1 MGRSRTRVPP
11 SRCVRSCGGS
21 MTRRARSRFRRS
33 PRPRVERGAQGSD
46 GRVGLKRRS
55 GVAQNVRRLDR
66 YRELVLAI
74 VFLVIASQELLEMWL
89 LEPRG
94 ASPRMGPLSID
105 VLLHLAQVIAV
116 LAATYIFI
124 RAWQQRT
131 ALMDREVAR
140 ARELADLVAALRE
153 KEEALARMVEKLI
166 FAQEQERRIVA
177 YDVHDGLAQLI
188 VSAKQHL
195 DTCEDLWKSD
205 PGRAEQELDLGLD
218 RMERAVVEVR
228 RLLTA
233 LRPSL
238 VDPIGLIPAV
248 RASLDEVGREAGWA
262 VSLTQNLEEARL
274 PAAVE
279 TSAYRIVQEAL
290 ANALKHARTTR
301 VDVDLKKDGDTLFI
315 TVADWGVGFRSTS
328 GETPGSGL
336 GLLSM
341 RERARLLGGDCVI
354 ESEPERGTR
363 VRVRLPLGA
372 GAAGG
377 S

>member
-1 MGRSRTRVPP
+1 M
-11 SRCVRSCGGS
+11 
-21 MTRRARSRFRRS
+21 
-33 PRPRVERGAQGSD
+33 
-46 GRVGLKRRS
+46 
-55 GVAQNVRRLDR
+55 AQNVRRFDR
-66 YRELVLAI
+66 YRELVLAV

-94 ASPRMGPLSID
+94 ASTGIGPLSID

-140 ARELADLVAALRE
+140 SRELADLVAALRE
-153 KEEALARMVEKLI
+153 KEEALARTVEQVI

-279 TSAYRIVQEAL
+279 TSAFRIVQAAL

-301 VDVDLKKDGDTLFI
+301 VDVDFKKDGDTLFI

-328 GETPGSGL
+328 GETPGRGL

-372 GAAGG
+372 GATGG

>member
-1 MGRSRTRVPP
+1 
-11 SRCVRSCGGS
+11 
-21 MTRRARSRFRRS
+21 
-33 PRPRVERGAQGSD
+33 
-46 GRVGLKRRS
+46 
-55 GVAQNVRRLDR
+55 
-66 YRELVLAI
+66 
-74 VFLVIASQELLEMWL
+74 MWL

-94 ASPRMGPLSID
+94 VSTGIGPLSID

-140 ARELADLVAALRE
+140 SRELADLVAALRE
-153 KEEALARMVEKLI
+153 KEEALARTVEKLV

-188 VSAKQHL
+188 ISAKQHL

-274 PAAVE
+274 PAVVE

-290 ANALKHARTTR
+290 ANALKHAQTTR

-328 GETPGSGL
+328 GETPGRGL

-372 GAAGG
+372 GATGG

>member
-1 MGRSRTRVPP
+1 MG
-11 SRCVRSCGGS
+11 
-21 MTRRARSRFRRS
+21 
-33 PRPRVERGAQGSD
+33 
-46 GRVGLKRRS
+46 
-55 GVAQNVRRLDR
+55 QNVRRLDR
-66 YRELVLAI
+66 YRELVLAV

-94 ASPRMGPLSID
+94 ASTRMGPLSID

-140 ARELADLVAALRE
+140 SRELADLVAALRE
-153 KEEALARMVEKLI
+153 KEEALARTVEKLI

-205 PGRAEQELDLGLD
+205 PARAEQELDLGLD
-218 RMERAVVEVR
+218 RMERAIVEVR

-274 PAAVE
+274 PAVVE

-290 ANALKHARTTR
+290 ANALKHARTAR
-301 VDVDLKKDGDTLFI
+301 VDVDFKKDGDTLFI

-372 GAAGG
+372 GATGG

>member
-1 MGRSRTRVPP
+1 M
-11 SRCVRSCGGS
+11 
-21 MTRRARSRFRRS
+21 
-33 PRPRVERGAQGSD
+33 
-46 GRVGLKRRS
+46 
-55 GVAQNVRRLDR
+55 AQNVRRLDR

-94 ASPRMGPLSID
+94 ASTRMGPLSID

>member
-1 MGRSRTRVPP
+1 MGQ
-11 SRCVRSCGGS
+11 G
-21 MTRRARSRFRRS
+21 ARGF
-33 PRPRVERGAQGSD
+33 Q
-46 GRVGLKRRS
+46 
-55 GVAQNVRRLDR
+55 R

-74 VFLVIASQELLEMWL
+74 AFLVIASQELLEMWL
-89 LEPRG
+89 LEPR
-94 ASPRMGPLSID
+94 AGPVAGRWPFSID
-105 VLLHLAQVIAV
+105 VLLHVAQVVAV
-116 LAATYIFI
+116 LAATYVFV

-140 ARELADLVAALRE
+140 SRELAGLVAALKE
-153 KEEALARMVEKLI
+153 KEEALARTVEKLV

-205 PGRAEQELDLGLD
+205 PPRAERELDLALD
-218 RMERAVVEVR
+218 RMGRAVVEVR

-238 VDPIGLIPAV
+238 VDPIGLVPAV
-248 RASLDEVGREAGWA
+248 RASLDEVAREAGWA
-262 VSLTQNLEEARL
+262 VAFTENLEDTRL

-279 TSAYRIVQEAL
+279 TSAFRIVQEAL
-290 ANALKHARTTR
+290 ANALKHAHTTR
-301 VDVDLKKDGDTLFI
+301 VDVDLRKDGQALSI
-315 TVADWGVGFRSTS
+315 TVTDWGVGFQGTP
-328 GETPGSGL
+328 GETPGRGL

-341 RERARLLGGDCVI
+341 RERARLLGGECVI
-354 ESEPERGTR
+354 ERGPERGTR
-363 VRVRLPLGA
+363 VRVRLPLGP
-372 GAAGG
+372 GATDE

>member
-1 MGRSRTRVPP
+1 M
-11 SRCVRSCGGS
+11 
-21 MTRRARSRFRRS
+21 
-33 PRPRVERGAQGSD
+33 
-46 GRVGLKRRS
+46 
-55 GVAQNVRRLDR
+55 AQNVRRFDR
-66 YRELVLAI
+66 YRELVLAV

-94 ASPRMGPLSID
+94 ASTGLGPLSID

-124 RAWQQRT
+124 RAWQQRA

-140 ARELADLVAALRE
+140 SRELADLVAALRE
-153 KEEALARMVEKLI
+153 KEEALARTVEKLI

-205 PGRAEQELDLGLD
+205 SARAEQELDLGLD

-279 TSAYRIVQEAL
+279 TSAFRIVQEAL

-301 VDVDLKKDGDTLFI
+301 VDVDFRKDGDTLFI

-328 GETPGSGL
+328 GETPGRGL

-341 RERARLLGGDCVI
+341 RERARLVGGDCVI

-372 GAAGG
+372 GATGG

>member
-1 MGRSRTRVPP
+1 
-11 SRCVRSCGGS
+11 
-21 MTRRARSRFRRS
+21 
-33 PRPRVERGAQGSD
+33 
-46 GRVGLKRRS
+46 
-55 GVAQNVRRLDR
+55 VAQNVRRLDR

-94 ASPRMGPLSID
+94 ASTRMGPLSID

-315 TVADWGVGFRSTS
+315 TVADWGVGFRNTS
-328 GETPGSGL
+328 GETPGHGL

>member
-1 MGRSRTRVPP
+1 M
-11 SRCVRSCGGS
+11 
-21 MTRRARSRFRRS
+21 
-33 PRPRVERGAQGSD
+33 AQKAEGF
-46 GRVGLKRRS
+46 
-55 GVAQNVRRLDR
+55 AR
-66 YRELVLAI
+66 YRELVLAS

-94 ASPRMGPLSID
+94 GRGAFSIH
-105 VLLHLAQVIAV
+105 VLLHVAQVVAV
-116 LAATYIFI
+116 LAATYIFF

-140 ARELADLVAALRE
+140 SRELAHLVAALKE
-153 KEEALARMVEKLI
+153 KEDALARTVEKLI
-166 FAQEQERRIVA
+166 FAQEEERRIVA

-195 DTCEDLWKSD
+195 DTCEDLWNGD
-205 PGRAEQELDLGLD
+205 PARAEHELVVGLD
-218 RMERAVVEVR
+218 RLERAVVEVR

-238 VDPIGLIPAV
+238 VDPIGLVPAV
-248 RASLDEVGREAGWA
+248 RASLDDVGQEAGWT
-262 VSLTQNLEEARL
+262 VTFTQNLGDARL

-279 TSAYRIVQEAL
+279 TSAFRIVQEAL

-301 VDVDLKKDGDTLFI
+301 VDVDFRMEGDTLFI
-315 TVADWGVGFRSTS
+315 TVSDQGVGFQGAP
-328 GETPGSGL
+328 GETPGRGL

-341 RERARLLGGDCVI
+341 RERARLLGGECEI
-354 ESEPERGTR
+354 ESAPERGTR
-363 VRVRLPLGA
+363 VRVCLPLGT

-377 S
+377 A

>member
-1 MGRSRTRVPP
+1 M
-11 SRCVRSCGGS
+11 
-21 MTRRARSRFRRS
+21 
-33 PRPRVERGAQGSD
+33 
-46 GRVGLKRRS
+46 
-55 GVAQNVRRLDR
+55 AQNVRRLDR
-66 YRELVLAI
+66 YRELVLAV

-94 ASPRMGPLSID
+94 RSTGMGPLSID

>member
-1 MGRSRTRVPP
+1 M
-11 SRCVRSCGGS
+11 
-21 MTRRARSRFRRS
+21 
-33 PRPRVERGAQGSD
+33 AQ
-46 GRVGLKRRS
+46 K
-55 GVAQNVRRLDR
+55 VRRFAR
-66 YRELVLAI
+66 YRELVLAV

-94 ASPRMGPLSID
+94 ASTAIGPLSID

-140 ARELADLVAALRE
+140 SRELADLVAALRE
-153 KEEALARMVEKLI
+153 KEEALARTVEKLI

-195 DTCEDLWKSD
+195 DTCEDLWKND
-205 PGRAEQELDLGLD
+205 PARAEQELDLGLD

-262 VSLTQNLEEARL
+262 VSLTQNLDEARL
-274 PAAVE
+274 PAVVE

-290 ANALKHARTTR
+290 ANALKHARTAR
-301 VDVDLKKDGDTLFI
+301 VDVDFKKDGDTLFI

-372 GAAGG
+372 GATGG